1 MARFRRRAGATPAG
15 PVEHQLTIFEKLE
28 TFARRAEA
36 PSPAR
41 PALRLFLCVLAL
53 MALGLVL
60 QASHASTTLD
70 PAAYRSEV
78 VQQTI
83 YRLLGIGAILFFAR
97 VGPQGLRRFL
107 PALVVLVV
115 VALFCV
121 WVPGVGEARNGSARW
136 VLIPGLNRTFQPSE
150 LARIVMVLWVADR
163 CTRLGPRLLDLRRG
177 VGPVL
182 ATGLFVMAL
191 IGAETDLGGALLFFL
206 CFVSTLYIGG
216 ARFWHSAG
224 SAITVGGTALLVGV
238 TFFDYIRRRVEVF
251 LGVSDNAQAS
261 DAVRALGSGEWFGV
275 GLGQGAFRNTGIPYQ
290 DSDYIFA
297 MIGEELGLAG
307 TLLTLGL
314 ISAFVWF
321 SLRLVLTI
329 RDRYLALSAFGL
341 LLSVSVQAMLHMQ
354 VVTGLAPP
362 KGMTLPFLSDGGTSL
377 IVSSVAVGLALG
389 AARRQDEDAAA
400 ETGSPDGDLSPD

>member
-1 MARFRRRAGATPAG
+1 MARFRKRAGVVAAG
-15 PVEHQLTIFEKLE
+15 VHEEQLSLFERLE

-36 PSPAR
+36 PSPSR
-41 PALRLFLCVLAL
+41 PALRLLFVVLAL
-53 MALGLVL
+53 MGLGMLL
-60 QASHASTTLD
+60 QASHAATTLS
-70 PAAYRSEV
+70 PEAFKEEV
-78 VQQTI
+78 LQQAI
-83 YRLLGIGAILFFAR
+83 YRLLGVAVLLVCAR
-97 VGPQGLRRFL
+97 IGPQGLRRLL

-115 VALFCV
+115 FALLAV
-121 WVPGVGEARNGSARW
+121 WMPILGEARNGSARW
-136 VLIPGLNRTFQPSE
+136 VALPFLNRTFQPSE

-163 CTRLGPRLLDLRRG
+163 CTRLGPRLLDLRNG

-182 ATGLFVMAL
+182 ALGLFVMFL
-191 IGAETDLGGALLFFL
+191 IGAETDLGGALLFFV

-224 SAITVGGTALLVGV
+224 SAIGVCGTAFFIGV
-238 TFFDYIRRRVEVF
+238 TFFDYIRGRVEVF
-251 LGVSDNAQAS
+251 LGVAENAQAS
-261 DAVRALGSGEWFGV
+261 DAVRALGSGEFVGV
-275 GLGQGAFRNTGIPYQ
+275 GLGQGAFRNSGIPYQ

-314 ISAFVWF
+314 ILAFVWF

-329 RDRYLALSAFGL
+329 RNRYAALSAFGL

-377 IVSSVAVGLALG
+377 IVSSIAVGLALG
-389 AARRQDEDAAA
+389 AARPADDERPA
-400 ETGSPDGDLSPD
+400 SV